1 MCSIP
6 SISQKYVKK
15 DRDRKIMSMIIE
27 KELKRIYK
35 LHEVKIIVV
44 PKRTN
49 VDENYNDESEM
60 KIRLYKLY
68 EENIIEQNQRTEDL
82 K

>member
-1 MCSIP
+1 
-6 SISQKYVKK
+6 
-15 DRDRKIMSMIIE
+15 MSMIIE
-27 KELKRIYK
+27 KELTRIYK

-49 VDENYNDESEM
+49 VDENYNDKNEM

-68 EENIIEQNQRTEDL
+68 EENIIEQNQRIEDL

>member
-1 MCSIP
+1 M
-6 SISQKYVKK
+6 
-15 DRDRKIMSMIIE
+15 
-27 KELKRIYK
+27 
-35 LHEVKIIVV
+35 

-49 VDENYNDESEM
+49 VDENYNDENEM

-68 EENIIEQNQRTEDL
+68 EENIIKQNQRIEDL